1 MTTITI
7 AQQMKALGLAPSS
20 HDSLRRAIQRILDKS
35 EGPVPEDDLR
45 AILKLVA
52 TAL

>member
-1 MTTITI
+1 MITI
-7 AQQMKALGLAPSS
+7 AQQLEELGIARSS
-20 HDSLRRAIQRILDKS
+20 HDSVRRAIQRILDRS
-35 EGPVPEDDLR
+35 TGEVPKDDLR